1 MVAGFVIFSHMEQL
15 SDFWGKAAVVETG
28 CWEWAQYRDRQGY
41 GRISIDYKPRLA
53 HRVAYELAV
62 GPIPEGLCVCHGC
75 DNPACINPAHLFVAT
90 HEENMIDK
98 AMKGRA
104 RNGRPEKTHCKNGHV
119 LGGAN
124 IIPSAGTRACLICHR
139 QRSRERAAK
148 VYLQRKAGNS

>member
-1 MVAGFVIFSHMEQL
+1 MEQL
-15 SDFWGKAAVVETG
+15 SDFWSRAALVDTG

-41 GRISIDYKPRLA
+41 GRISIDHKPRLA

-104 RNGRPEKTHCKNGHV
+104 KNGRSEKTHCKNGHA

-124 IIPSAGTRACLICHR
+124 IIPSSGTRSCLICHR

-148 VYLQRKAGNS
+148 VCLQRKASNS